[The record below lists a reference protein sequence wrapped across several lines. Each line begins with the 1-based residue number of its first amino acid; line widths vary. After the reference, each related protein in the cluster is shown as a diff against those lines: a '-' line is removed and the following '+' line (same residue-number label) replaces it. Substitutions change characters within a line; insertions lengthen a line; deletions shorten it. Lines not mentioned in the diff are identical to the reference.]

1 MLFSSQSIV
10 IIMFAHIF
18 EDLCGI
24 VCSPFWLLKD
34 VFMHNMDPW
43 KIVDYSIYFLLV
55 VFIAVGVVFLII
67 T

>member
-1 MLFSSQSIV
+1 
-10 IIMFAHIF
+10 MFAHIF